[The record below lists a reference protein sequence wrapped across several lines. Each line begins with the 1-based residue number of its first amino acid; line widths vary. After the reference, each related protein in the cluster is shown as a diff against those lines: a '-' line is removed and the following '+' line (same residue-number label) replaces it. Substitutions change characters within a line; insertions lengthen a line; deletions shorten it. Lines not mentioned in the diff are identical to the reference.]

1 MLKRYLLSFAH
12 KLNLISKEKFSKKIK
27 DQDSDYNLLRKSELF
42 DCKWYLDHYPDVK
55 AAKIDPILHFLNHGW
70 RENRNPSSLFI
81 TKFYLQYNPDIK
93 KAQIN
98 PLLHYIRY
106 GKKEGRNIGYSLSE
120 YKSIKKSGY
129 FDKRWYLDQYKD
141 VFAQN
146 MDPIIHYL
154 LVGWA
159 KGYNPSQKFDTNFYL
174 NSYPDIQEA
183 KLCPL
188 LHYIQNGYKEGRII
202 SNCNSE
208 DSISAKKIG
217 ILTSVMRQIYR
228 FIYRRSVKK
237 NRCVKI
243 AVHVHLF
250 YEDLWFEIKNYLKN
264 LECYQFDLFISSP
277 SELSERISN
286 DIYSFK
292 KKTRIM
298 IIENRGF
305 DLGPFIYFLHKINL
319 RRYDIIFK
327 IHTKRNIT
335 PGNYYG
341 VYMKGNEWRTLLYEG
356 ILGVR
361 TVHNV
366 INALTGNNSTGLVSH
381 KRLICEK
388 DAIYNKDETLRT
400 MKLFNFV
407 VPEKYTF
414 IAGTMFAG
422 RAELFQNIKD
432 KVKFEDFPI
441 SKRGEFTLA
450 HAFERLI
457 SLNILSQDFTIK
469 GFNTLHW
476 NYFIRS
482 IQAIIHPYNPAYFY
496 NYEMIKDY
504 FFYKAT
510 NKMERKQFFIS
521 SLLKEKN
528 KKLYNALIE
537 KAKID
542 LRVDKPLSK
551 AAFDYH
557 FSLKELVLDRIVAK
571 IVSPQEITKFKL
583 VGDSICVEKETK
595 QKGINILKICSQP
608 SQFIIQGK
616 YLLEIIESLLLSK
629 NIKKITQEL
638 IPYFCYV
645 FEHFKSKNSEK
656 LNPNA
661 WDAIPRNTI
670 INEKGNYCFFDC
682 NIKYLAGVPKSYFIY
697 RVVIDLIYYATEK
710 NVVYTTSE
718 IVRLYNNLCI
728 ELGINGNFKHDQQLE
743 NNLQLHLWGKIGRIQ
758 LLKDFIKIV
767 CFHINFLSVIHRKD
781 SKFRVLDENY
791 ELLSKSKYFDK
802 KWYTRNHPEVAASNL
817 DPLYYWLTKG
827 WKKNQDPS
835 KLFSVDYYLTRY
847 PDIKAAKVNPLV
859 HYIKNGKKEGRLCNL
874 NNDYHAIKKSKFFDK
889 EWYCSTYSIP
899 DGMDPYKHYLTKGYL
914 TGNNPSPLFDSRKYL
929 AVYPDVLKSKMNPL
943 AHWEL
948 KGKYETTRTYFT
960 PDSKPEYIFPKDYK
974 SAQNRKKILLV
985 SHVLNHTG
993 APILLIHVAKM
1004 FKNMGYEVFVMSPKK
1019 GDLIDEFIKED
1030 VPVIIDENC
1039 IVPNFDIELPCK
1051 FDFCICNT
1059 ILLWASY
1066 SIFSRKIPTLWWIH
1080 DNVLPVQV
1088 HDLMRDAL
1096 RKAKN
1101 VYVPSN
1107 LTKSYISPYNK
1118 NVKILPYPIDDEVKI
1133 VKKDFK
1139 NDRLLKIS
1147 VYATLQER
1155 KGQDIFVKAVKLL
1168 PKKIRS
1174 QCIFELVG
1182 EEAQPGFKK
1191 NVLDPIA
1198 SGINEIK
1205 YVKLIKNRKL
1215 YHSSLDNV
1223 DILCCPSREDPY
1235 PLVVIDALM
1244 HGCPVILSDHVGEK
1258 DIIEEME
1265 NGVVFE
1271 SKNAEHLAKCLR
1283 KIIEHKDNLP
1293 SMSKRARETFLEN
1306 FDYLECSKKF
1316 AAIMEE
1322 ICKK

>member
-1 MLKRYLLSFAH
+1 MLKRYILSFVH
-12 KLNLISKEKFSKKIK
+12 KLNLISKEKFLKKIK

-42 DCKWYLDHYPDVK
+42 DCKWYLDHYPDIK

-98 PLLHYIRY
+98 PLLHYIRH

-141 VFAQN
+141 VFEQN
-146 MDPIIHYL
+146 MDPIIHYML
-154 LVGWA
+154 IGW
-159 KGYNPSQKFDTNFYL
+159 KLGYNPSYKFNTNFYL
-174 NSYPDIQEA
+174 DSYPDIKEA

-188 LHYIQNGYKEGRII
+188 LHYIQDGYKEGRVI
-202 SNCNSE
+202 SNCSCVDTVVIKNFGVFT
-208 DSISAKKIG
+208 SI
-217 ILTSVMRQIYR
+217 VRQIYR
-228 FIYRRSVKK
+228 CIYKRSIQVNKH
-237 NRCVKI
+237 VKI
-243 AVHVHLF
+243 AVHVYLF

-264 LECYQFDLFISSP
+264 LECYQYDLFISSP

-292 KKTRIM
+292 KKTRI
-298 IIENRGF
+298 IVTENRGF

-341 VYMKGNEWRTLLYEG
+341 VYMKGNDWRTLLYEG

-361 TVHNV
+361 TVHKV
-366 INALTGNNSTGLVSH
+366 INDLTGNNSIGLISH
-381 KRLICEK
+381 KRLIFKK
-388 DAIYNKDETLRT
+388 DDIYNKEETIRT
-400 MKLFNFV
+400 MRSFNIT
-407 VPEKYTF
+407 VPEKYVF
-414 IAGTMFAG
+414 VAGTMFAG

-441 SKRGEFTLA
+441 SKRGEFTVA
-450 HAFERLI
+450 HSFERIL
-457 SLNILSQDFTIK
+457 SLNILSQGFTIK
-469 GFNTLHW
+469 GYHTFRWNT
-476 NYFIRS
+476 FMRF
-482 IQAIIHPYNPAYFY
+482 IQASIHPYKPLCFY
-496 NYEMIKDY
+496 NHEMIKNY
-504 FFYKAT
+504 HFYKIT
-510 NKMERKQFFIS
+510 NKVEGKRFIIS
-521 SLLKEKN
+521 SLLKEKDP
-528 KKLYNALIE
+528 KLYEALVK

-542 LRVDKPLSK
+542 LQVDNQIPKES
-551 AAFDYH
+551 FDYH
-557 FSLKELVLDRIVAK
+557 FALKELVADRIVAK

-583 VGDSICVEKETK
+583 IGNAISVEKESK
-595 QKGINILKICSQP
+595 QKGINILRVCSQEP
-608 SQFIIQGK
+608 QFIIQGK
-616 YLLEIIESLLLSK
+616 YLLETLESLLFSK
-629 NIKKITQEL
+629 NIKKIIQKL
-638 IPYFCYV
+638 IPYCTCV
-645 FEHFKSKNSEK
+645 FDQFKTINNGK
-656 LNPNA
+656 LSPES
-661 WDAIPRNTI
+661 WDAIPHNTI
-670 INEKGNYCFFDC
+670 INENGKYCFFDC

-697 RVVIDLIYYATEK
+697 RVVNDLIYYSAEK
-710 NVVYTTSE
+710 NVVYSKSE
-718 IVRLYNNLCI
+718 AVKLYSNLCT
-728 ELGINGNFKHDQQLE
+728 ELGICGNFKLDQQLE
-743 NNLQLHLWGKIGRIQ
+743 KNLQLYLFGKVGKKQIIMDLIRLIS
-758 LLKDFIKIV
+758 
-767 CFHINFLSVIHRKD
+767 FHISLVRRIYHRKG
-781 SKFRVLDENY
+781 KLRIIDENY
-791 ELLSKSKYFDK
+791 ELVSKSKYFNE
-802 KWYTRNHPEVAASNL
+802 KWYVKKYPEVIDSNL
-817 DPLYYWLTKG
+817 DPLYYWLSKG
-827 WKKNQDPS
+827 WKKNQDPC
-835 KLFSVDYYLTRY
+835 KTFSVDYYLKRY
-847 PDIKAAKVNPLV
+847 PDIKVAKVNPLI
-859 HYIKNGKKEGRLCNL
+859 HYIEHGKREGRLCNL
-874 NNDYHAIKKSKFFDK
+874 NNDYCAIKKSKFFDK
-889 EWYCSTYSIP
+889 EWYCSTYNVP
-899 DGMDPYKHYLTKGYL
+899 KRVDAYMHYLTKGYL
-914 TGNNPSPLFDSRKYL
+914 TGNNPSPLFDTKKYL
-929 AVYPDVLKSKMNPL
+929 AVYPDVLKSRMNPL

-948 KGKYETTRTYFT
+948 KGKYEITRTYFT
-960 PDSKPEYIFPKDYK
+960 PNSKPEYILPKDYK
-974 SAQNRKKILLV
+974 TAISKKKILLV
-985 SHVLNHTG
+985 SHILNHTG
-993 APILLIHVAKM
+993 APILLIQVAKM
-1004 FKNMGYEVFVMSPKK
+1004 FKTMGFEVVVMSPKK
-1019 GDLIDEFIKED
+1019 GDLIEEFLKED

-1101 VYVPSN
+1101 VYVPGN

-1118 NVKILPYPIDDEVKI
+1118 NVKILPYPINDEVKI

-1147 VYATLQER
+1147 VYATLHER
-1155 KGQDIFVKAVKLL
+1155 KGQDIFVRAIKLL